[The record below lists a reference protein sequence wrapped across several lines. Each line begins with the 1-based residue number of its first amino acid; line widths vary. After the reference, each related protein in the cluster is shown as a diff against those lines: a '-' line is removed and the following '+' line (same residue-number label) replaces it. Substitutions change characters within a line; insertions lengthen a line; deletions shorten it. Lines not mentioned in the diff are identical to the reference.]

1 MVLSEISIKRPVLAT
16 VMSLLIVL
24 VGFLSYT
31 RMAVRE
37 YPNIDPPVVSVRTV
51 YKGATAQVIE
61 SAITQPL
68 EDSLS
73 GIEGIKTI
81 KSQSREEVSQITI
94 TFIASR
100 EIDGAANDVRDRVA
114 RIRKSLPAASDN
126 SIVSK
131 IEADAQPILWIALSS
146 DRHTPMEL
154 SDYAD
159 RYLTDPLKALP
170 GVASVIIGGER
181 KYAMRVWLDR
191 ERLAAQGLTAQ
202 DVEDALNRENLDS
215 PGGRIESTTR
225 EFTVQARTDL
235 RSPEE
240 FNDMV
245 IKEVNGYPIKL
256 RDVGRAAPGPYENR
270 KIVRVRG
277 EEALGL
283 GVVKQSTAN
292 TLEVANAAKDLLP
305 HLRASLQPGMK
316 MWVAVD
322 TSQFIRAS
330 IDAVFSTILEAL
342 VLVVLVIFFFLR
354 EFRATL
360 IPAVTIPVSIIGH
373 FTFLK
378 ALGFS
383 INTLT
388 LLGVVLSI
396 GLVVDDAIVVLENVH
411 RHIEN
416 GMKPLKA
423 AFIGSKEIGFAVIAM
438 TITLAAVFTPLS
450 FAQGNTGKLMTEF
463 ALTVA
468 TSVIVSGF
476 VALSLVPM
484 MCSKLL
490 RHDHSWVYRKTEPF
504 FVGMTSTYRRML
516 AGILTKQLFRIPL
529 SSGRALRFD
538 GRILVVVGFFLVIGC
553 MYWLF
558 SHLKAELSPEEDRSM
573 FLAFVIAPEGSS
585 MQYTDSYMH
594 QVEDI
599 TKGVPEIDTMF
610 AVVAPGLE
618 RPNPVNLGVAFAV
631 LKPWDERTRTQ
642 QQIAKELGPK
652 LYGGLPGALSF
663 VKGLPPLGQPLFSK
677 RVEYV
682 IYGNTYEDLQAKVNK
697 MMAKL
702 SQYPGITGL
711 DTDLKL
717 NKPQFALKI
726 DRDKAAALGVSME
739 TIGHTLETLLG
750 GFDVTRY
757 KHEGK
762 QYDVVV
768 QMEDDKRRQPSDLT
782 SIYVRG
788 ADGSL
793 NQLSN
798 LVSLS
803 ETVAPKE
810 LNHFNKLRAAVIN
823 GEPAGNYSLG
833 QVLDYMDGLVK
844 TELEPGTRTDLDNVS
859 REFRESGGQLW
870 TTFALALLVIYL
882 VLSAQFES
890 FVGPFVIMLTVP
902 LAMMGAALVMAWN
915 AGVVADSLKTWLG
928 LDPAGSTA
936 AFVTKYFG
944 QTRFSGTLNVYSQV
958 GLVMLVGLITKHG
971 ILIVEFANQ
980 LRAQGKAR
988 MEAVIEASTLRLRP
1002 ILMTT
1007 AAMVLGAVPLA
1018 FSHGAGAESRQSIG
1032 WVVVGGLM
1040 LGTLLTLFVIPTLY
1054 SILVRSAHKTV
1065 DLEDEESAATPAYS
1079 GAGVSAGPHQRREE

>member
-1 MVLSEISIKRPVLAT
+1 MMLSDVSIRRPVLAT
-16 VMSLLIVL
+16 VMSLLIIL
-24 VGFLSYT
+24 MGFLSYT
-31 RMAVRE
+31 RMPVRE

-51 YKGATAQVIE
+51 YKGATAQVME

-81 KSQSREEVSQITI
+81 KSQSREEVSQITV
-94 TFIASR
+94 TFVTSR

-114 RIRKSLPAASDN
+114 RVRKNIPAAADN
-126 SIVSK
+126 PVVSK
-131 IEADAQPILWIALSS
+131 IEADAQPIVWVALTSGQ
-146 DRHTPMEL
+146 HTPMEMT
-154 SDYAD
+154 DFAD
-159 RYLTDPLKALP
+159 RYLTDPLKAIP

-202 DVEDALNRENLDS
+202 DVEDALKRQNLDS
-215 PGGRIESTTR
+215 PGGRIESTQR

-235 RSPEE
+235 LSPEE
-240 FNDMV
+240 FNNMI
-245 IKEVNGYPIKL
+245 IKEVNGYPIRL

-292 TLEVANAAKDLLP
+292 TLEVAQAVKELLP
-305 HLRASLQPGMK
+305 RLETTLQPGMK

-322 TSQFIRAS
+322 TSQFIQAS
-330 IDAVFSTILEAL
+330 VDSVMETIYVAL
-342 VLVVLVIFFFLR
+342 ALVVLVIFFFLR
-354 EFRATL
+354 EFRATI

-378 ALGFS
+378 VLGFS

-411 RHIEN
+411 RHIEE
-416 GMKPLKA
+416 GMKPFKA
-423 AFIGSKEIGFAVIAM
+423 ALVGSKEIGFAVIAM

-450 FAQGNTGKLMTEF
+450 FAEGNVGKLMTEF

-476 VALSLVPM
+476 VALTLVPM
-484 MCSKLL
+484 MCSKFL
-490 RHDHSWVYRKTEPF
+490 RAEHSWLYHKTEPF
-504 FVGMTSTYRRML
+504 FAGMVNVYRSMLGWTLRHRWVIAIVLVATVGSMVWL
-516 AGILTKQLFRIPL
+516 LGQLK
-529 SSGRALRFD
+529 D
-538 GRILVVVGFFLVIGC
+538 
-553 MYWLF
+553 
-558 SHLKAELSPEEDRSM
+558 ELSPEEDRSM

-585 MQYTDSYMH
+585 MQYTDGYMRA
-594 QVEDI
+594 VEEM

-610 AVVAPGLE
+610 AVVAPGLD

-631 LKPWDERTRTQ
+631 LKPWHERKRGQ
-642 QQIAKELGPK
+642 QEITKELGPK
-652 LYGGLPGALSF
+652 LFGGLPGALSF
-663 VKGLPPLGQPLFSK
+663 TKALPALGQPLFAKS
-677 RVEYV
+677 VEYV
-682 IYGNTYEDLQAKVNK
+682 IYGNTYEDLQVKVNK

-702 SQYPGITGL
+702 REYPGITAL

-717 NKPQFALKI
+717 NKPQLSVKI
-726 DRDKAAALGVSME
+726 DRDKASALGVSMN

-788 ADGSL
+788 DDGTL
-793 NQLSN
+793 HQLSN
-798 LVSLS
+798 LVSIS
-803 ETVAPKE
+803 ESVGPKE

-823 GEPAGNYSLG
+823 GEPAPGYTLG
-833 QVLDYMDGLVK
+833 QVLDHMDALVK
-844 TELEPGTRTDLDNVS
+844 SELGPETRTDLDNIS
-859 REFRESGGQLW
+859 REFRESGAQLIV
-870 TTFALALLVIYL
+870 TFGLALLVIYL
-882 VLSAQFES
+882 VLAAQFES
-890 FVGPFVIMLTVP
+890 FVGPLVIMFTVP
-902 LAMMGAALVMAWN
+902 LAMTGALLVMYIN
-915 AGVVADSLKTWLG
+915 TKLG
-928 LDPAGSTA
+928 NG
-936 AFVTKYFG
+936 
-944 QTRFSGTLNVYSQV
+944 GTLNVYSKV

-980 LRAQGKAR
+980 LRERGMDRITAVQ
-988 MEAVIEASTLRLRP
+988 EAATLRLRP

-1018 FSHGAGAESRQSIG
+1018 LAHGAGAESRQAIG

-1040 LGTLLTLFVIPTLY
+1040 LGTLLTLFVIPTIY
-1054 SILVRSAHKTV
+1054 SVLVRKVHKRQ
-1065 DLEDEESAATPAYS
+1065 DEGPELATATTHAS
-1079 GAGVSAGPHQRREE
+1079 

>member
-1 MVLSEISIKRPVLAT
+1 MVLSDISIRRPVLAT

-24 VGFLSYT
+24 VGYLSYT
-31 RMAVRE
+31 RMPVRE

-51 YKGATAQVIE
+51 YKGATAQVME
-61 SAITQPL
+61 SAVTQPL

-94 TFIASR
+94 TFVTSR

-114 RIRKSLPAASDN
+114 RVRKNIPAAADN
-126 SIVSK
+126 PVVSK
-131 IEADAQPILWIALSS
+131 IEADAQPIVWVALTSGQHS
-146 DRHTPMEL
+146 PMEMT
-154 SDYAD
+154 DFAD
-159 RYLTDPLKALP
+159 RYLTDPLKAIP

-181 KYAMRVWLDR
+181 KYSMRVWLDR

-202 DVEDALNRENLDS
+202 DVEDALKRQNLDS
-215 PGGRIESTTR
+215 PGGRIESTQR

-235 RSPEE
+235 VSPEE
-240 FNDMV
+240 FNNMI
-245 IKEVNGYPIKL
+245 IKEVNGYPIRL

-292 TLEVANAAKDLLP
+292 TLEVADAVKKLLP
-305 HLRASLQPGMK
+305 RLEGTLQPGMK

-322 TSQFIRAS
+322 TSQFIQAS
-330 IDAVFSTILEAL
+330 VDSVMETIFVAL
-342 VLVVLVIFFFLR
+342 ALVVLVIFFFLR
-354 EFRATL
+354 EFRATI

-378 ALGFS
+378 VLGFS

-411 RHIEN
+411 RHIEE
-416 GMKPLKA
+416 GMKPFKA
-423 AFIGSKEIGFAVIAM
+423 ALVGSKEIGFAVIAM

-450 FAQGNTGKLMTEF
+450 FAEGNVGKLMTEF

-484 MCSKLL
+484 MCSKFL
-490 RHDHSWVYRKTEPF
+490 RHDHSWLYHKTEPF
-504 FVGMTSTYRRML
+504 FTGMVNTYRRML
-516 AGILTKQLFRIPL
+516 SWT
-529 SSGRALRFD
+529 LRH
-538 GRILVVVGFFLVIGC
+538 RWVIGIVFVATIGT
-553 MYWLF
+553 MVWLVAQ
-558 SHLKAELSPEEDRSM
+558 LKDELSPEEDRSM

-585 MQYTDSYMH
+585 MSYTDGYMH
-594 QVEDI
+594 AVEEMS
-599 TKGVPEIDTMF
+599 KGVPEIHTMF
-610 AVVAPGLE
+610 AVVAPGLD

-631 LKPWDERTRTQ
+631 LKPWAERQRSQ
-642 QQIAKELGPK
+642 QAITKELGPK
-652 LYGGLPGALSF
+652 LFGGLPGALSF
-663 VKGLPPLGQPLFSK
+663 TKALPALGQPLFAKS
-677 RVEYV
+677 VEYV
-682 IYGNTYEDLQAKVNK
+682 IYGNTYEELQTKVGK
-697 MMAKL
+697 MMGKL
-702 SQYPGITGL
+702 REYPGITAL

-717 NKPQFALKI
+717 NKPQLSVKI
-726 DRDKAAALGVSME
+726 DRDKASALGVSMD

-788 ADGSL
+788 SDGTL
-793 NQLSN
+793 HQLSN
-798 LVSLS
+798 LVSIQ
-803 ETVAPKE
+803 ETVGPKE

-823 GEPAGNYSLG
+823 GEPAPGYTLG
-833 QVLDYMDGLVK
+833 QVLDHMDQLVK
-844 TELEPGTRTDLDNVS
+844 SELGPETRTDLDNIS
-859 REFRESGGQLW
+859 REFRESGSQLIV
-870 TTFALALLVIYL
+870 TFGLALLVIYL
-882 VLSAQFES
+882 VLAAQFES
-890 FVGPFVIMLTVP
+890 FVGPLVIMFTVP
-902 LAMMGAALVMAWN
+902 LAITGAALVMFIN
-915 AGVVADSLKTWLG
+915 AKLG
-928 LDPAGSTA
+928 HG
-936 AFVTKYFG
+936 
-944 QTRFSGTLNVYSQV
+944 GTLNVYSKV

-980 LRAQGKAR
+980 LRERGMGR
-988 MEAVIEASTLRLRP
+988 IEAVTEAATLRLRP

-1018 FSHGAGAESRQSIG
+1018 LAHGAGAESRQAIG
-1032 WVVVGGLM
+1032 WVVVGGLT
-1040 LGTLLTLFVIPTLY
+1040 LGTLLTLFVIPTVY
-1054 SILVRSAHKTV
+1054 SVLVRNVHKRQEEGG
-1065 DLEDEESAATPAYS
+1065 DLATSPQAS
-1079 GAGVSAGPHQRREE
+1079 

>member
-1 MVLSEISIKRPVLAT
+1 MVLSDISIKRPVLAT
-16 VMSLLIVL
+16 VMSMLIVL
-24 VGFLSYT
+24 VGALSYS

-51 YKGATAQVIE
+51 YKGATAQVME

-94 TFIASR
+94 TFVANR

-114 RIRKSLPAASDN
+114 RIRKNLPAASDN
-126 SIVSK
+126 PVVSK
-131 IEADAQPILWIALSS
+131 IEADAQPIMWIALTS
-146 DRHTPMEL
+146 DRHSPMEMT
-154 SDYAD
+154 DYAD

-191 ERLAAQGLTAQ
+191 DRLAAQGLTAR
-202 DVEDALNRENLDS
+202 DVEDALNRQNLDS
-215 PGGRIESTTR
+215 PGGRIESTQR

-235 RSPEE
+235 DSPEA
-240 FNDMV
+240 FNNMI
-245 IKEVNGYPIKL
+245 IKEVNGYPVRL

-270 KIVRVRG
+270 KVVRVRG
-277 EEALGL
+277 EQALGL

-292 TLEVANAAKDLLP
+292 TLEVADAAKAMLP
-305 HLRASLQPGMK
+305 KLQSQLEPGMK

-322 TSQFIRAS
+322 TSQFIQAS
-330 IDAVFSTILEAL
+330 IDAVLRTIIEAL
-342 VLVVLVIFFFLR
+342 ILVVLVIFFFLR

-360 IPAVTIPVSIIGH
+360 IPAITIPVSIIGH

-388 LLGVVLSI
+388 LLGVVLSV

-411 RHIEN
+411 RHIEE
-416 GMKPLKA
+416 GMKPFKA
-423 AFIGSKEIGFAVIAM
+423 AITGSKEIGFAVIAM
-438 TITLAAVFTPLS
+438 TVTLAAVFTPLS

-484 MCSKLL
+484 MCSRLL
-490 RHDHSWVYRKTEPF
+490 KHEHSWVYRKTEPF
-504 FVGMTSTYRRML
+504 FQGMMSGYRR
-516 AGILTKQLFRIPL
+516 ALT
-529 SSGRALRFD
+529 ALLRH
-538 GRILVVVGFFLVIGC
+538 RWVVGVVFVAVLGA
-553 MYWLF
+553 MSWLF
-558 SHLKAELSPEEDRSM
+558 TQLQSELSPEEDRSL

-585 MQYTDSYMH
+585 MQYTDGYMR
-594 QVEDI
+594 QVEAI
-599 TKGVPEIDTMF
+599 AKNIPEIDTMF

-618 RPNPVNLGVAFAV
+618 RPNPVNLGIAFAV
-631 LKPWDERTRTQ
+631 LKPWGERTRSQ
-642 QQIAKELGPK
+642 QQITKELGPK

-663 VKGLPPLGQPLFSK
+663 TKGLPPLGQPLFSK
-677 RVEYV
+677 KVEYV
-682 IYGNTYEDLQAKVNK
+682 IYGNTYDELQGKVSK

-717 NKPQFALKI
+717 NKPQLAVKI
-726 DRDKAAALGVSME
+726 DRDKASTLGVSME

-788 ADGSL
+788 VDGGL
-793 NQLSN
+793 HQLSN
-798 LVSLS
+798 LVTLQ

-823 GEPAGNYSLG
+823 GEPAPGYSLG
-833 QVLDYMDGLVK
+833 QVLDHLDTVAK
-844 TELEPGTRTDLDNVS
+844 AELGDTRTDLDNIS
-859 REFRESGGQLW
+859 REFRESSGQLW
-870 TTFALALLVIYL
+870 ITFGLALVFIYL

-890 FVGPFVIMLTVP
+890 FVGPLVIMFTVP
-902 LAMMGAALVMAWN
+902 LAMTGAVLAMYLNAL
-915 AGVVADSLKTWLG
+915 AGNG
-928 LDPAGSTA
+928 
-936 AFVTKYFG
+936 
-944 QTRFSGTLNVYSQV
+944 GTLNVYSQV

-980 LRAQGKAR
+980 LRAKGMQKF
-988 MEAVIEASTLRLRP
+988 EAIIEASTLRLRP

-1007 AAMVLGAVPLA
+1007 AAMVLGALPLA
-1018 FSHGAGAESRQSIG
+1018 IAHGAGAESRQAIG
-1032 WVVVGGLM
+1032 WVVVGGLL
-1040 LGTLLTLFVIPTLY
+1040 LGTLLTLFVIPTIYTVLVRTVRLPRFEDEDA
-1054 SILVRSAHKTV
+1054 ILV
-1065 DLEDEESAATPAYS
+1065 P
-1079 GAGVSAGPHQRREE
+1079 GAGPVAAGAPMGPHQRRED

>member
-1 MVLSEISIKRPVLAT
+1 MVLSEISIKRPVLAI
-16 VMSLLIVL
+16 VMSLMIVL
-24 VGFLSYT
+24 VGILSFS

-94 TFIASR
+94 TFVAAR

-114 RIRKSLPAASDN
+114 RVRKSLPAASDN
-126 SIVSK
+126 SVVSK

-146 DRHTPMEL
+146 DRHTPMDM

-159 RYLTDPLKALP
+159 RYLTDPLKAIP

-202 DVEDALNRENLDS
+202 DVEDALKRENLDS
-215 PGGRIESTTR
+215 PSGRIESTER

-235 RSPEE
+235 GSPEE
-240 FNDMV
+240 FNNMI
-245 IKEVNGYPIKL
+245 IKEVNGYPIRLKE
-256 RDVGRAAPGPYENR
+256 VGRAAPGPYENR

-277 EEALGL
+277 EDALGL

-292 TLEVANAAKDLLP
+292 TLEVAKAAKALLP
-305 HLRASLQPGMK
+305 QLQASLQPGMK

-322 TSQFIRAS
+322 TSKFIEAS
-330 IDAVFSTILEAL
+330 IRSVFETIIVAL

-354 EFRATL
+354 EVRATL
-360 IPAVTIPVSIIGH
+360 IPAVTIPISIIGH

-411 RHIEN
+411 RHIED
-416 GMKPLKA
+416 GMKPIKA
-423 AFIGSKEIGFAVIAM
+423 AFVGSKEIGFAVIAM

-476 VALSLVPM
+476 VALTLVPM
-484 MCSKLL
+484 MCSRLL
-490 RHDHSWVYRKTEPF
+490 KHDHSLVYRKTEPF
-504 FVGMTSTYRRML
+504 FQGMTNGYRAALRRL
-516 AGILTKQLFRIPL
+516 LTTPLFQVPWFR
-529 SSGRALRFD
+529 RVLRFD
-538 GRILVVVGFFLVIGC
+538 SRIFVGLVFVLVIGAGV
-553 MYWLF
+553 WLF
-558 SHLKAELSPEEDRSM
+558 LQLRAELSPEEDRSL

-594 QVEDI
+594 AVEEI
-599 TKGVPEIDTMF
+599 AKGVPEIDTMF

-618 RPNPVNLGVAFAV
+618 RPNPVNLGIAFAV
-631 LKPWDERTRTQ
+631 LKPWGERKRSQ
-642 QQIAKELGPK
+642 QEITKELGPK

-682 IYGNTYEDLQAKVNK
+682 IYGNTYEDLQGKVNK
-697 MMAKL
+697 IMAKL

-717 NKPQFALKI
+717 NKPQLAVKI
-726 DRDKAAALGVSME
+726 DRDKAAALGISME
-739 TIGHTLETLLG
+739 AIGHTLETLLG

-803 ETVAPKE
+803 EVVAPKE

-823 GEPAGNYSLG
+823 GEPAGNASLG
-833 QVLDYMDGLVK
+833 QVLEHIDGLVK
-844 TELEPGTRTDLDNVS
+844 TELGPDTRTDLDNIS
-859 REFRESGGQLW
+859 REFRESSGQLW
-870 TTFALALLVIYL
+870 VTFGLALIVIYL

-890 FVGPFVIMLTVP
+890 FMGPLVIMLTVP
-902 LAMMGAALVMAWN
+902 LAMTGAVFAMWIN
-915 AGVVADSLKTWLG
+915 AKLG
-928 LDPAGSTA
+928 HG
-936 AFVTKYFG
+936 
-944 QTRFSGTLNVYSQV
+944 GTLNVYSQV

-980 LRAQGKAR
+980 LRAKGMER
-988 MEAVIEASTLRLRP
+988 MDAVVEASTLRLRP

-1018 FSHGAGAESRQSIG
+1018 LAHGAGAESRQAIG
-1032 WVVVGGLM
+1032 WVVVGGLL
-1040 LGTLLTLFVIPTLY
+1040 LGTLLTLFVIPTMY
-1054 SILVRSAHKTV
+1054 SMMVRRVRLPT
-1065 DLEDEESAATPAYS
+1065 LEDEDAIVLPA
-1079 GAGVSAGPHQRREE
+1079 GAGASMRPHQRQEH

>member
-1 MVLSEISIKRPVLAT
+1 MVLSDVSIRRPVLAT

-24 VGFLSYT
+24 VGYLSYT
-31 RMAVRE
+31 RMPVRE

-51 YKGATAQVIE
+51 YKGATAQVME
-61 SAITQPL
+61 SAVTQPL

-94 TFIASR
+94 TFVTSR

-114 RIRKSLPAASDN
+114 RVRKNIPAAADN
-126 SIVSK
+126 PVVSK
-131 IEADAQPILWIALSS
+131 IEADAQPIVWVALTSGQHS
-146 DRHTPMEL
+146 PMEMT
-154 SDYAD
+154 DFAD
-159 RYLTDPLKALP
+159 RYLTDPLKAIP

-181 KYAMRVWLDR
+181 KYSMRVWLDR

-202 DVEDALNRENLDS
+202 DVEDALKRQNLDS
-215 PGGRIESTTR
+215 PGGRIESTQR

-235 RSPEE
+235 VSPEE
-240 FNDMV
+240 FNNMI
-245 IKEVNGYPIKL
+245 IKEVNGYPIRL

-292 TLEVANAAKDLLP
+292 TLEVADAVKQLLP
-305 HLRASLQPGMK
+305 RLEGTLQPGMK

-322 TSQFIRAS
+322 TSQFIQAS
-330 IDAVFSTILEAL
+330 VDSVMETIFVAL
-342 VLVVLVIFFFLR
+342 ALVVLVIFFFLR
-354 EFRATL
+354 EFRATI

-378 ALGFS
+378 VLGFS

-411 RHIEN
+411 RHIEE
-416 GMKPLKA
+416 GMKPFKA
-423 AFIGSKEIGFAVIAM
+423 ALVGSKEIGFAVIAM

-450 FAQGNTGKLMTEF
+450 FAEGNVGKLMTEF

-484 MCSKLL
+484 MCSKFL
-490 RHDHSWVYRKTEPF
+490 RHDHSWLYHKTEPF
-504 FVGMTSTYRRML
+504 FTGMVNTYRRML
-516 AGILTKQLFRIPL
+516 SWT
-529 SSGRALRFD
+529 LRH
-538 GRILVVVGFFLVIGC
+538 RWVIGIVFVATIGT
-553 MYWLF
+553 MVWLV
-558 SHLKAELSPEEDRSM
+558 SQLKDELSPEEDRSM

-585 MQYTDSYMH
+585 MSYTDGYMH
-594 QVEDI
+594 AVEEMS
-599 TKGVPEIDTMF
+599 KGVPEIHTMF
-610 AVVAPGLE
+610 AVVAPGLD

-631 LKPWDERTRTQ
+631 LKPWAERQRSQ
-642 QQIAKELGPK
+642 QAITKELGPK
-652 LYGGLPGALSF
+652 LFGGLPGALSF
-663 VKGLPPLGQPLFSK
+663 TKALPALGQPLFAKS
-677 RVEYV
+677 VEYV
-682 IYGNTYEDLQAKVNK
+682 IYGNTYEDLQVKVNK
-697 MMAKL
+697 MMGKL
-702 SQYPGITGL
+702 REYPGITAL

-717 NKPQFALKI
+717 NKPQLSVKI
-726 DRDKAAALGVSME
+726 DRDKASALGVSMD

-788 ADGSL
+788 SDGTL
-793 NQLSN
+793 HQLSN
-798 LVSLS
+798 LVSIQ
-803 ETVAPKE
+803 ETVGPKE

-823 GEPAGNYSLG
+823 GEPAPGYTLG
-833 QVLDYMDGLVK
+833 QVLDHMDQLVK
-844 TELEPGTRTDLDNVS
+844 SELGPETRTDLDNIS
-859 REFRESGGQLW
+859 REFRESGSQLIV
-870 TTFALALLVIYL
+870 TFGLALLVIYL
-882 VLSAQFES
+882 VLAAQFES
-890 FVGPFVIMLTVP
+890 FVGPLVIMFTVP
-902 LAMMGAALVMAWN
+902 LAITGAALVMFIN
-915 AGVVADSLKTWLG
+915 AKLG
-928 LDPAGSTA
+928 HG
-936 AFVTKYFG
+936 
-944 QTRFSGTLNVYSQV
+944 GTLNVYSKV

-980 LRAQGKAR
+980 LRERGMGR
-988 MEAVIEASTLRLRP
+988 IEAVTEAATLRLRP

-1018 FSHGAGAESRQSIG
+1018 LAHGAGAESRQAIG
-1032 WVVVGGLM
+1032 WVVVGGLT
-1040 LGTLLTLFVIPTLY
+1040 LGTLLTLFVIPTVY
-1054 SILVRSAHKTV
+1054 SVLVRNVHKRQEEGG
-1065 DLEDEESAATPAYS
+1065 DLATSPQAS
-1079 GAGVSAGPHQRREE
+1079 